1 MADKTTIVEFKAAGL
16 EQFTAEVETASDK
29 MELFD
34 KAQKIVNQTTG
45 NLTKKQLELKE
56 QISSTGGILQ
66 KLNETGKT
74 SGTLYTDLQSK
85 LKKLVAE
92 YQNENKELEKK
103 SVELKKVTLDSNN
116 YAKILQQVAQGEV
129 SAREAAKLLKQE
141 FIKLKLEGKGN
152 SQQFQELKKV
162 AGELNDTIS
171 DTSSEIKQ
179 AGSDTNGLDH
189 VLRVSNS
196 VVAGFGLVQGAAGLL
211 GGENE
216 NLQKTL
222 LQVNSAMLIL
232 NSAQQIQEELTKE
245 DSKLKVIQIGV
256 QKLYSVAVGESTGA
270 LLVFRQVLFGL
281 GIGAVIAGLYLLV
294 TNWQKIKDAVTGT
307 TDAMRENARIS
318 KLNADTRREAA
329 DSIKGEV
336 ANIYELVAVAKNEN
350 LTRADRQH
358 AIDELQ
364 KKYPDYLKNIS
375 LETIGTDA
383 TSKAIQAQIEL
394 LTQREQIKKL
404 ADKRAE
410 LSNKLLDNEAIDQ
423 QFSAYEKVKKFLA
436 EALSGKNEDGSR
448 DDAGNPDLQRVLTTA
463 RSRVKTEIQK
473 QIDDIDALF
482 GQVLGKIGKSN
493 KSVFSEEV
501 VKKATK
507 DAEIILQQLKR
518 KLEEVYKKAQQQIS
532 LDILSGKDIK
542 KDSALIVLKK
552 QADELLEKISLIEAG
567 FERWK
572 NPIVKLDLESIK
584 PIDGIKVVPSE
595 KDKEESNKKI
605 GEFLESVKKTAKNTI
620 NVQDATGIGNNALNF
635 FGIPPLQEFS
645 TAVEA
650 RVAVAQGIYTKLAE
664 LAGQTAALVSGF
676 TKIQTDKELAALE
689 DKRKNG
695 LISEKQY
702 QKESAKVKNEAAKK
716 EKAAAVTMA
725 FLQVPMAVLS
735 AFTGTQGGIIV
746 KGIAAGLAGAFAL
759 AQAALVAAR
768 PAPQFFKGVL
778 GLKLGNNP
786 KGRDTIPSMLNEG
799 ESVMTTEETNKH
811 FSVLKAIRDNKFEQM
826 YIPVSKL
833 LKADLPVALNVGS
846 HLRKMKG
853 NTGNEIEVMQEL
865 KAEFSDMK
873 TEFNFLGTYIKQ
885 GNTER
890 VRGNTRL
897 VDTIEKTSKKDY

>member
-1 MADKTTIVEFKAAGL
+1 MVDIIITKFQAEGL
-16 EQFTAEVETASDK
+16 TQFSSEVENASDK
-29 MELFD
+29 MDVFD

-74 SGTLYTDLQSK
+74 SGTLYSDLQSK

-103 SVELKKVTLDSNN
+103 STELKKVTLDSSN
-116 YAKILQQVAQGEV
+116 YSKILTQVANGEV

-141 FIKLKLEGKGN
+141 FISLKLQGKGN
-152 SQQFQELKKV
+152 TQQFQELKKV
-162 AGELNDTIS
+162 AGELNDTLS
-171 DTSSEIKQ
+171 DTSAEIKQ

-245 DSKLKVIQIGV
+245 DSKLKVIQAGA

-350 LTRADRQH
+350 LTRADRQR

-410 LSNKLLDNEAIDQ
+410 LSNKLIDNEAIDE
-423 QFSAYEKVKKFLA
+423 QFTAYEKVKKFLA
-436 EALSGKNEDGSR
+436 EMLSGKNEDGSR
-448 DDAGNPDLQRVLTTA
+448 DDAGNPDLQKVLSTA
-463 RSRVKTEIQK
+463 RSRVKKEIQK
-473 QIDDIDALF
+473 DIDDIDKVF
-482 GQVLGKIGKSN
+482 GQVLDKIGKSN
-493 KSVFSEEV
+493 KSVFTEEV

-507 DAEIILQQLKR
+507 DSETILQQLKK
-518 KLEEVYKKAQQQIS
+518 KLEELNKQIEQQIS
-532 LDILSGKDIK
+532 SDVLKGKDVS
-542 KDSALIVLKK
+542 KDSFLQKLKK
-552 QADELLEKISLIEAG
+552 QADELLAKITMIELAIKH
-567 FERWK
+567 FK
-572 NPIVKLDLESIK
+572 NPIVKLDLETIK
-584 PIDGIKVVPSE
+584 PIGGIKIVPSE
-595 KDKEESNKKI
+595 KDKEESNKNV
-605 GEFLESVKKTAKNTI
+605 GEFLSTLKKTAKDTI
-620 NVQDATGIGNNALNF
+620 SVKDATGLGNNFLNF
-635 FGIPPLQEFS
+635 IGVPPEAEFK
-645 TAVEA
+645 TDVEA
-650 RVAVAQGIYTKLAE
+650 RVAVAQGFFAKLND
-664 LAGQTAALVSGF
+664 LAGQTASLISGI
-676 TKIQTDKELAALE
+676 TKVQADRQLSALE
-689 DKRKNG
+689 EKKNKG
-695 LISEKQY
+695 VISEKQY
-702 QKESAKVKNEAAKK
+702 QKEVAKVKNEAAKK

-799 ESVMTTEETNKH
+799 ESVMTTEETRKYYGA
-811 FSVLKAIRDNKFEQM
+811 LKAMRENKFHQL
-826 YIPVSKL
+826 YIPVGRMLKPDLPAAINVGAHVRKLKSVDTDVQVMQL
-833 LKADLPVALNVGS
+833 LKVEISGMKEEISFVG
-846 HLRKMKG
+846 
-853 NTGNEIEVMQEL
+853 E
-865 KAEFSDMK
+865 
-873 TEFNFLGTYIKQ
+873 YIKQ
-885 GNTER
+885 GNTDR
-890 VRGNTRL
+890 VRGNNKL
-897 VDTIEKTSKKDY
+897 ISTIDKNRTDGY